1 MGAGVWRGS
10 QKSRAAHRLS
20 KILGLRRTT
29 KLKLIKL
36 HRFFL
41 CTRAHDILNTPRA
54 HVRLAPEHWYE
65 DASKNMWTGHLGLW
79 TRHFREIDEQLATL
93 MDPRVSIA
101 QSLERI
107 AHALE
112 DSSEPRY
119 RGALASLPGALERQ

>member
-1 MGAGVWRGS
+1 MYFT
-10 QKSRAAHRLS
+10 RLS
-20 KILGLRRTT
+20 NKEMFPAQEAMGELEKIVKSNLGQRISQEAGL
-29 KLKLIKL
+29 
-36 HRFFL
+36 
-41 CTRAHDILNTPRA
+41 
-54 HVRLAPEHWYE
+54 PEHWYE